1 MGQKTHPIGLRVAVT
16 KDWQSKWFAEKQE
29 FAELLEEDRR
39 IRSLLMSKLDSAA
52 VTKVLIERATGRC
65 RIKIL
70 TARPGVVIGRRGA
83 EIDKIKE
90 DLSRMIGKEVYV
102 DIEEIRQ
109 PEVDAQ
115 LVAENVAMQFERRIA
130 HRRAMKRV
138 VQTAMEFGA
147 EGIRIRAAG
156 RLGGSEIAR
165 VEQYLKG
172 RVPLHTLRANI
183 DYGFAE
189 ANTKQGLI
197 GIKCWICTGEEAPQK
212 QAESTLI
219 ETGPTVAAP
228 AT

>member
-1 MGQKTHPIGLRVAVT
+1 M
-16 KDWQSKWFAEKQE
+16 
-29 FAELLEEDRR
+29 
-39 IRSLLMSKLDSAA
+39 
-52 VTKVLIERATGRC
+52 
-65 RIKIL
+65 
-70 TARPGVVIGRRGA
+70 
-83 EIDKIKE
+83 
-90 DLSRMIGKEVYV
+90 

-219 ETGPTVAAP
+219 ETGPTTAVPAA
-228 AT
+228 

>member
-90 DLSRMIGKEVYV
+90 DLARMTGKEVYV
-102 DIEEIRQ
+102 DIDEIRQ

-130 HRRAMKRV
+130 FRRALKKS

-156 RLGGSEIAR
+156 RLGGGEIAR

-189 ANTKQGLI
+189 AVTKQGLI
-197 GIKCWICTGEEAPQK
+197 GIKCWICNGEEAPQK
-212 QAESTLI
+212 QAASTLI
-219 ETGPTVAAP
+219 ETGPAAAAP
-228 AT
+228 AA

>member
-16 KDWQSKWFAEKQE
+16 KDWQSKWFAEKRE

-39 IRSLLMSKLDSAA
+39 IRSLLMRKLDSAA

-90 DLSRMIGKEVYV
+90 DLSRMTGKEVYV

-109 PEVDAQ
+109 PEIDAQ

-147 EGIRIRAAG
+147 EGIRLRAAG
-156 RLGGSEIAR
+156 RLGGGEIAR

-183 DYGFAE
+183 DYGFTE
-189 ANTKQGLI
+189 AKTKQGLI
-197 GIKCWICTGEEAPQK
+197 GIKCWICTGEEAPKK

-228 AT
+228 TA